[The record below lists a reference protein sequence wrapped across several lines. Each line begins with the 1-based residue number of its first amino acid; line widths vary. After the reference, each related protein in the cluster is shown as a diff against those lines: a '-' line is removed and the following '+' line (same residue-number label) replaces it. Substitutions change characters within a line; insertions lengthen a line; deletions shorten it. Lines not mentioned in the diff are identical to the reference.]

1 MLDKDINFEK
11 IILDGLNKFRFR
23 DQYYWCPEDDF
34 NFVEEDEDLY
44 DPQLR
49 LMELVSTNKKEDALA
64 ILLITSAFNN
74 WNAAFKVYD
83 EGWTW
88 DKFIESEKEDFS
100 EYLSSINFKGKGR
113 IKPKPMVVELMYSYI
128 DFIGSSQDQFFNNI
142 LNQEKSYFRAYD
154 RIFDELTNNVK
165 YLGGEFILPMFLD
178 KIWQFYLFPIIPTE
192 KVATNSKLANIG
204 IKFALGVDVGSN
216 KQLGYNLIKE
226 VAEKGY
232 CLPIYARWG
241 VEYIGEKIKDDKG
254 FTFGDVKRRSP
265 KKLLKDDEPLEYFEE
280 QVTKSFKTPV
290 TEHSLYWN
298 LHVGKCAFAN
308 NQKLNN
314 SIKDL
319 YTLIM
324 RLVCEQDREN
334 ATFLIFI
341 HTISYFNPDLPYK
354 MFVDGWTWN
363 KFNISK
369 DDEFKKYLE
378 NQGYFENIDEI
389 LKYKEYINGSQE
401 RYFLNIISEE
411 KNYFKV
417 YDRLFENLGDFL
429 DKDYIVPAFLDALSQ
444 FKVYPILPTE
454 KIPVNKIA
462 LEKIRLQ
469 FQDDEINSANDVRM
483 AILHNLPGI
492 EDTEYLWNEY
502 GEENKE
508 NIIYEEEGDLTEED
522 GIDNKDVLDE
532 GDGIDNEDDEISYLL
547 PIEISRGICFDENK
561 FSLSIESDKQIKD
574 STYISKQEPSKIK
587 QHRYQESKMMKVNP
601 YEKHVE
607 DVLEDKPFLLEDG
620 LEFIDRQYTT
630 SNGIIDLILRDKE
643 GKLVVAEIKRG
654 TANDETLTQLL
665 NYMDVIDNYFD
676 AKDVRGMIV
685 CEEYGP
691 RLKNAVNLLVRKG
704 QDIKLVEYK
713 SEIGFTTSQ

>member
-1 MLDKDINFEK
+1 MLDKDINFER
-11 IILDGLNKFRFR
+11 IILDGLNKFRLR
-23 DQYYWCPEDDF
+23 DQYYWCLEVDF
-34 NFVEEDEDLY
+34 NFVEEDEVY
-44 DPQLR
+44 YGHQLR

-64 ILLITSAFNN
+64 ILLITYAFNN
-74 WNAAFKVYD
+74 WNAAFKIYD

-88 DKFIESEKEDFS
+88 DKFLNSEKEDFS
-100 EYLSSINFKGKGR
+100 EYLGSINFKGKGKIR
-113 IKPKPMVVELMYSYI
+113 MPKPNLAELMYSYI
-128 DFIGSSQDQFFNNI
+128 DLIGSSQDQFFNNI
-142 LNQEKSYFRAYD
+142 LKQEKSYFRAYD
-154 RIFDELTNNVK
+154 RIFEELNNNVK
-165 YLGGEFILPMFLD
+165 NLGVDYILPMFLD
-178 KIWQFYLFPIIPTE
+178 KIWQFCIFPIIPTE
-192 KVATNSKLANIG
+192 KVAANSKLPKIG

-226 VAEKGY
+226 VAEEGH
-232 CLPIYARWG
+232 CLPIFARWG
-241 VEYIGEKIKDDKG
+241 VEYFGQKIKDDKG
-254 FTFGDVKRRSP
+254 FTFEDVKRRSP

-280 QVTKSFKTPV
+280 QVIKSFRTPV

-341 HTISYFNPDLPYK
+341 HTISDFNPDLPNK

-378 NQGYFENIDEI
+378 NQGYFENIDKI

-429 DKDYIVPAFLDALSQ
+429 DKDYTVPAFLDALSQ

-469 FQDDEINSANDVRM
+469 FPDDEINSANDVRM

-492 EDTEYLWNEY
+492 EVTEYLWNEY

-522 GIDNKDVLDE
+522 GIDNE
-532 GDGIDNEDDEISYLL
+532 GERDEDDERSYLL
-547 PIEISRGICFDENK
+547 PIEISRGMCFDDNK

-574 STYISKQEPSKIK
+574 LTYISKQEPLKIEP
-587 QHRYQESKMMKVNP
+587 HRHQKSKMIKVNP

-654 TANDETLTQLL
+654 TANDETLTQVL

-676 AKDVRGMIV
+676 AKDVRGMII